1 MKISERKL
9 KVSELVAGYTDDGE
23 DGVFGFGGKLSIRP
37 AYQREFVYKDAQRNA
52 VIDSVLCGYPLNV
65 MYWSKVGDDKY
76 EVLDGQQRT
85 ISICQFINSGF
96 SMKIDG
102 NAKFYHNLTED
113 EKQIILNYELS
124 VYVCEGNESEK
135 LAWFKRINIP
145 GAVLTEQ
152 ELLNATYTGT
162 WLSDAKNYFSR
173 RNCVAGKVGEG
184 FIKGNPIRQDYLEKA
199 LAWIALRDGLA
210 SGEQYMALHQH
221 DADASDIWLYFQE
234 VIAWAKRYF
243 PDMDKKLTEAQ
254 DWGALYN
261 KHKTWKYNPS
271 ELKKEVSKLLED
283 DDVTKQ
289 TGIIPYVLSEKTR
302 HDERYLS
309 IRAFSD
315 QMKRRVYQRQTEEA
329 EKKHLSNCPYCAQ
342 EGLNKIYEYSEMQGD
357 HIVAWRNGGKTV
369 ESNLQMLCAACNNA
383 KSGK

>member
-1 MKISERKL
+1 M
-9 KVSELVAGYTDDGE
+9 
-23 DGVFGFGGKLSIRP
+23 
-37 AYQREFVYKDAQRNA
+37 
-52 VIDSVLCGYPLNV
+52 
-65 MYWSKVGDDKY
+65 
-76 EVLDGQQRT
+76 
-85 ISICQFINSGF
+85 
-96 SMKIDG
+96 
-102 NAKFYHNLTED
+102 
-113 EKQIILNYELS
+113 
-124 VYVCEGNESEK
+124 
-135 LAWFKRINIP
+135 
-145 GAVLTEQ
+145 
-152 ELLNATYTGT
+152 
-162 WLSDAKNYFSR
+162 
-173 RNCVAGKVGEG
+173 AGKVGEG

-199 LAWIALRDGLA
+199 LAWIALRDGLG

-221 DADASDIWLYFQE
+221 DADASELWLYFQE

-309 IRAFSD
+309 IRAFSE

-342 EGLNKIYEYSEMQGD
+342 EGLSKIYEYSEMQGD

-369 ESNLQMLCAACNNA
+369 ESNLQMLCADCNNA